1 MASRKEERERLRAE
15 RERAESA
22 ARAADRKRLIVGYV
36 VAGLIS
42 AAVVAGIVV
51 AITSGGDGG
60 GSGAE
65 ASGDRLNAE
74 FGVVPE
80 NAQVDDRDTESI
92 DQADAGGDLTELAER
107 AGCEL
112 LVDQPD
118 EGANHLDPRADQ
130 PEYRSDPPTSG
141 DHSPEP
147 LADGAFT
154 GEVPVINYLHALEH
168 GRVALQYA
176 PELAETGQR
185 QLLALFDQSPE
196 GMTLLPNEELPYE
209 VAATAWRNTL
219 GCESFEG
226 EATIAALRAF
236 RDQYR
241 GRGPEPVPLQ

>member
-15 RERAESA
+15 RERAETA

-51 AITSGGDGG
+51 AIFSGGGD

-80 NAQVDDRDTESI
+80 AAQVDDRDAESV
-92 DQADAGGDLTELAER
+92 DQADASGDLTELAEQ
-107 AGCEL
+107 ASCEL
-112 LVDQPD
+112 LLDQSD
-118 EGANHLDPRADQ
+118 EGANHLDPRAEL

-176 PELAETGQR
+176 PELSEPAQR
-185 QLLALFDQSPE
+185 QLLALFDESPE

-209 VAATAWRNTL
+209 LAATAWRNTL

-226 EATIAALRAF
+226 AATIAALRAF
-236 RDQYR
+236 RDEYR

>member
-1 MASRKEERERLRAE
+1 MASRKQERERLRAE
-15 RERAESA
+15 RERAETES
-22 ARAADRKRLIVGYV
+22 RAAERKRLIVGYV

-51 AITSGGDGG
+51 AIIGGGGD

-80 NAQVDDRDTESI
+80 AVQIDDRDAESV
-92 DQADAGGDLTELAER
+92 DQADAGGDLTELAEQ
-107 AGCEL
+107 ADCEL
-112 LVDQPD
+112 LLDQPD
-118 EGANHLDPRADQ
+118 EGANHIDPGAEQ
-130 PEYRSDPPTSG
+130 PDYRSDPPTSG

-176 PELAETGQR
+176 PELPEPAQL
-185 QLLALFDQSPE
+185 QLLALFDESPG
-196 GMTLLPNEELPYE
+196 GMTVFPNEELPYE
-209 VAATAWRNTL
+209 VAATAWRSTL

-226 EATIAALRAF
+226 GATIAALRAF
-236 RDQYR
+236 RDEYR